1 MSNAQCCLFVFCAE
15 ISGLRR
21 ESDRRLTKIGKT
33 RLSTVPCVI
42 ANIVSSMLFSLVLQ
56 QEIAQFSAAENV
68 EGLVQATRIR
78 NMQGS
83 FDIPRLSKR
92 SFAAWGSLSQPP
104 GGLSSPTTGV
114 AMTGVTE
121 EYPVNYNHYPSFGQQ
136 HSYSTS
142 DGTTVSPLSQPTQP
156 SQTSRP
162 QGDSLSDNTV

>member
-1 MSNAQCCLFVFCAE
+1 MGF
-15 ISGLRR
+15 
-21 ESDRRLTKIGKT
+21 
-33 RLSTVPCVI
+33 STVPCVVSD
-42 ANIVSSMLFSLVLQ
+42 IVLSMFFSLVLQ

-92 SFAAWGSLSQPP
+92 SFAAWGSLSQPI

-114 AMTGVTE
+114 ALTDVAE

-142 DGTTVSPLSQPTQP
+142 GGTTVSPLSQPAQP
-156 SQTSRP
+156 SQISRP
-162 QGDSLSDNTV
+162 RSDSLSDSTA